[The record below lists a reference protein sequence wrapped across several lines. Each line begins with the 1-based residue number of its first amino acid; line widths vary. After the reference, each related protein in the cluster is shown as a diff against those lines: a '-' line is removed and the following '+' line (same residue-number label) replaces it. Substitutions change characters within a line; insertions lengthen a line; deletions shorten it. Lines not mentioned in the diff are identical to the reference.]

1 MNSGQRLDRLEDEL
15 ETVKQLLI
23 SAASVT
29 ESNSKAISRL
39 AERVDR
45 LTGSV
50 DQVTE
55 RVDRLAERFDR
66 FVEQA
71 ESDRAVLREMQA
83 EVRGI
88 QTENQRILEFLFG
101 QQRGE

>member
-1 MNSGQRLDRLEDEL
+1 MNSERLDHLEDDL

-39 AERVDR
+39 TERVDR

-50 DQVTE
+50 DQATVN
-55 RVDRLAERFDR
+55 VDRLAERFDR

-71 ESDRAVLREMQA
+71 ESDRAAIREMQA

-88 QTENQRILEFLFG
+88 QTQNHRILEFLCG

>member
-1 MNSGQRLDRLEDEL
+1 MNSDQQLDRLEDEI
-15 ETVKQLLI
+15 ETVKQLLT

-39 AERVDR
+39 
-45 LTGSV
+45 
-50 DQVTE
+50 TE
-55 RVDRLAERFDR
+55 RVNQVTVSVDRSAERFDR

-71 ESDRAVLREMQA
+71 ESDRDAIREMQA

-88 QTENQRILEFLFG
+88 LTKNHRILEFLFG
-101 QQRGE
+101 QRGE